1 MEQLLPIVIAIIF
14 FGYRQYKKS
23 IENNNDQK
31 VTSPSNS
38 EDQYQAGTQHDSL
51 NDFISSFMG
60 AEEDELKQPAY
71 SDKFEEPSR
80 EDYSYSYNNEI
91 VPKEKDE
98 KDEEIEVNLNAT
110 KDLQDDNYQES
121 MGKDAVIPE
130 FDLRQAVVYDAV
142 LNPPYIN
149 N

>member
-14 FGYRQYKKS
+14 FGYKHYKKS
-23 IENNNDQK
+23 IDNNNKQK
-31 VTSPSNS
+31 VTSSSNP
-38 EDQYQAGTQHDSL
+38 EDQYQADTQPDNL

-60 AEEDELKQPAY
+60 SEEEELRQPAY
-71 SDKFEEPSR
+71 SNNIEEPVI
-80 EDYSYSYNNEI
+80 EDYSFSNNIE
-91 VPKEKDE
+91 VEPKEDK
-98 KDEEIEVNLNAT
+98 KDEEITVNLSKAR
-110 KDLQDDNYQES
+110 DLRTNNYQEN
-121 MGKDAVIPE
+121 MGADAVIPE